1 MSNNYNSS
9 GTNGYASVT
18 LVVKS
23 TLPVIFNG
31 TTLEKIIFNGVEVKS
46 LVVNGV
52 KLFME
57 RMKRRMQTWN
67 TSTRAG
73 SPSSR
78 PI

>member
-1 MSNNYNSS
+1 MIR
-9 GTNGYASVT
+9 GKGE
-18 LVVKS
+18 
-23 TLPVIFNG
+23 LPVTFNG
-31 TTLEKIIFNGVEVKS
+31 TKLEKIIFNGVEVKS
-46 LVVNGV
+46 LIVNGV

-57 RMKRRMQTWN
+57 RMKRRMQACN